1 MEHMTLIH
9 PFQVTAEQ
17 EQHFLKSWKK
27 VDEYMKK
34 QKGFIST
41 SLYRGLNHPELT
53 AFSFINVALW
63 ENNDAFQLAVNNDN
77 FMLLAKEVLTFS
89 RGPGL
94 YNLFTN

>member
-9 PFQVTAEQ
+9 PFQVNAEQ
-17 EQHFLKSWKK
+17 EQHFLDCWKK

-41 SLYRGLNHPELT
+41 SLYRGLSHPKLA

-63 ENNDAFQLAVNNDN
+63 ENNEAFQLAVSNDN